1 MLFYSRPARSAH
13 LPACARASLLLFPP
27 LVFLCLCV
35 CVCVSVSV
43 CLCLSLSVSLCL
55 SLSLVCVCVC
65 VISLCAVRVP
75 ASVSMCLPAY
85 LPVQPPA
92 HARLCTA
99 LLQRTLPRVWV
110 WCTHALGDAETE
122 GRLLFF
128 LLARHWATG
137 RPRPLTFSREGKA
150 STQHCS
156 RPPFVSST
164 SPTTSETKPWRLG
177 AARALCN
184 DDGKHLD

>member
-99 LLQRTLPRVWV
+99 LLQRTLPRVWS
-110 WCTHALGDAETE
+110 WCMHALGDTETE
-122 GRLLFF
+122 GRLFF
-128 LLARHWATG
+128 LCLPNVPLGRG
-137 RPRPLTFSREGKA
+137 RPRPLTSSRGETA
-150 STQHCS
+150 STQRCS
-156 RPPFVSST
+156 SPPFASST
-164 SPTTSETKPWRLG
+164 SLTTFEMTCPRRD

-184 DDGKHLD
+184 HA